1 MLSLSSCRLRRFGLL
16 VLLLAA
22 VAVRAQ
28 QVTPTPTPFVDL
40 SEDPWDRWVKQYYEI
55 VQVEKDSVVRLEGN
69 LAKPH
74 PRINAVMEIVG
85 EDEKFVYLRNLP
97 LEDPRSAGHKAWLLR
112 QGREAQLRM
121 REEDFAKLYLI
132 PREGIEAP
140 RYVEKLRFVPENRG
154 LPTSGRWQ
162 MGFDAADCNGDG
174 LVDLVL
180 PPARMGEAHPWIYLR
195 QQDGWKSWEAVRWPQ
210 EVSFDY
216 GDVAVADFDGDGNL
230 DLALACHFKSNYVL
244 YGDGRGGF
252 TRWVELPRAHQS
264 VTSRALAV
272 ADWNRDGRQDL
283 VALAE
288 LDIDLNT
295 KQAVTSGLIQVFLNT
310 KEGWELSPATFPAN
324 IYGDQVAVGDFNGD
338 KAPDILVASH
348 KLGNQNFLFLNDGK
362 GKSFT
367 PYVSGAFPAQIFVF
381 GVGAGRLGGGA
392 KGDTAFLAVYQSVR
406 PKEGEHLFAHAILGY
421 TLTDAKG
428 KLLAEPRRTV
438 VYADQNPVTDSFR
451 SIAVADVDGDG
462 REDVV
467 AARAS
472 GNILVLL
479 QMPDGGFALEK
490 AALGIPGGSPSTV
503 GVYRWGKD
511 TYIVANFSDEGQVPG
526 GVQVWRVAKAAR

>member
-1 MLSLSSCRLRRFGLL
+1 MVQVKRFRLRMLGFL
-16 VLLLAA
+16 VFSLVS

-28 QVTPTPTPFVDL
+28 QAPPTPTSAVDPY
-40 SEDPWDRWVKQYYEI
+40 EDPWDRWVKRYYQI
-55 VQVEKDSVVRLEGN
+55 LQVEKESVVRLEGN

-74 PRINAVMEIVG
+74 PRINAIMEIVG
-85 EDEKFVYLRNLP
+85 EDENFVYLRNLP

-112 QGREAQLRM
+112 QGREAQGRM
-121 REEDFAKLYLI
+121 REEAFAKLYLI
-132 PREGIEAP
+132 SRDGIEAP
-140 RYVEKLRFVPENRG
+140 RYVAKLAFVPADQG

-162 MGFDAADCNGDG
+162 MGFDAADFDGDG
-174 LVDLVL
+174 LADLVL

-195 QQDGWKSWEAVRWPQ
+195 QRDGWKSWETVRWPQ
-210 EVSFDY
+210 EVPFDY

-252 TRWVELPRAHQS
+252 LRWVELPRAHQS

-272 ADWNRDGRQDL
+272 ADFNRDGRQDL

-295 KQAVTSGLIQVFLNT
+295 KQGITSGLVQVFLNT
-310 KEGWELSPATFPAN
+310 KEGWKLSPSTFPGN
-324 IYGDQVAVGDFNGD
+324 IYGDQVAVGDFNADG
-338 KAPDILVASH
+338 APDILAASH

-362 GKSFT
+362 GESFS
-367 PYVSGAFPAQIFVF
+367 PYVTNAFPAQIFVF
-381 GVGAGRLGGGA
+381 GVGAGRLGSGG
-392 KGDTAFLAVYQSVR
+392 KGNAAFMAVYQSVR
-406 PKEGEHLFAHAILGY
+406 PREGEHVFAHAILAY

-428 KLLAEPRRTV
+428 QLLPEPKRTL
-438 VYADQNPVTDSFR
+438 VYADQNQATDTFR
-451 SIAVADVDGDG
+451 SLAVADVDGDG
-462 REDVV
+462 RDDVV

-472 GNILVLL
+472 GKIMLLL

-490 AALGIPGGSPSTV
+490 NSLNVQGSSPSEV
-503 GVYRWGKD
+503 GVFRWGKD
-511 TYIVANFSDEGQVPG
+511 IYIVANFSDGGAVPG
-526 GVQVWRVAKAAR
+526 SVRVWRVTRAAR

>member
-1 MLSLSSCRLRRFGLL
+1 MLCWWRRFGFL
-16 VLLLAA
+16 VLAA
-22 VAVRAQ
+22 GAVWAQ
-28 QVTPTPTPFVDL
+28 KVSPTPAVVPY
-40 SEDPWDRWVKQYYEI
+40 EDPWERWVKQYYE
-55 VQVEKDSVVRLEGN
+55 VRKFEKSDVVRLEGN

-74 PRINAVMEIVG
+74 PRLNVVMEIVG

-121 REEDFAKLYLI
+121 REEAFAQLYLI

-140 RYVEKLRFVPENRG
+140 RYVEKLRFVPEDKG

-162 MGFDAADCNGDG
+162 MGFAAADCNGDG
-174 LVDLVL
+174 VADLVL
-180 PPARMGEAHPWIYLR
+180 PPARMGELHPWIYLR
-195 QQDGWKSWEAVRWPQ
+195 QQDGWKGWEAFRWPR

-216 GDVAVADFDGDGNL
+216 GDVAVEDFDGDGHL

-252 TRWVELPRAHQS
+252 LRWVELPRAHQS

-272 ADWNRDGRQDL
+272 ADFNRDGRKDL

-295 KQAVTSGLIQVFLNT
+295 KQGITSGLVQVYFNT
-310 KEGWELSPATFPAN
+310 KKGWKLSPATFPGN
-324 IYGDQVAVGDFNGD
+324 IYGDQVAVGDFNADG
-338 KAPDILVASH
+338 APDILTASH
-348 KLGNQNFLFLNDGK
+348 KLGNPNFIFLNDGK
-362 GKSFT
+362 GESFS
-367 PYVSGAFPAQIFVF
+367 PYTSAAFPAQIFVF
-381 GVGAGRLGGGA
+381 GVGAGRLGGSA
-392 KGDTAFLAVYQSVR
+392 QGDTAFLAVYQSVR

-421 TLTDAKG
+421 TLTDAQG
-428 KLLAEPRRTV
+428 KLLSEPQRSLI
-438 VYADQNPVTDSFR
+438 YADQNPTTDTFR
-451 SIAVADVDGDG
+451 SLAVADVDGDG
-462 REDVV
+462 RADVV

-472 GNILVLL
+472 GKILVLL

-490 AALGIPGGSPSTV
+490 AALGVPGASPSTV
-503 GVYRWGKD
+503 EVYRWGKD
-511 TYIVANFSDEGQVPG
+511 TYIVANFAEGGQVPG
-526 GVQVWRVAKAAR
+526 GIHVWRVAKATR